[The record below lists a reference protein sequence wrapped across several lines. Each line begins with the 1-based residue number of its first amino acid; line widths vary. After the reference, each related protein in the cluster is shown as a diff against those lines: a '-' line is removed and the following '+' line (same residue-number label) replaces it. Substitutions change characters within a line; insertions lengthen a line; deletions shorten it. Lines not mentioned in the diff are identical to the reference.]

1 MSLRS
6 KELSSFDNLNSDG
19 GGGGNRTHV
28 RNIFQSAA
36 YVRSLRLS
44 SEDKTISFC
53 KRKKPGGF
61 FMRFTRRFLKA

>member
-1 MSLRS
+1 MT
-6 KELSSFDNLNSDG
+6 NLDRG

-28 RNIFQSAA
+28 RNSFQSAA